1 MKARITRTKIIAT
14 IGPASSSYEMLKKL
28 AEAGVNT
35 FRLNFSHGTHESH
48 KQVINWIK
56 KIREELKT
64 HIGILADLQG
74 PKIRIG
80 EVSGK
85 SVVLTDG
92 KEIILST
99 VKSDSDSRRIFV
111 NYKKFASDVSAGDS
125 VLIDDGQL
133 ELKVLTSNNVD
144 TVKCKIIH
152 GGGLKS
158 RKGVNLPNSETSLPS
173 LTAKDLKDLNFIL
186 KEGVN
191 WVALSFVR
199 NSKDIIQLKKLIAKS
214 GKNIKVIAKIE
225 KPQAVNN
232 IDDIIRVSDAV
243 MIARGDL
250 GVEMPQQDIPI
261 TQKLVIAKCIKEAKP
276 VIIATQIMQ
285 SMVESPRPTRAEIN
299 DVANGIFDGADA
311 LMLSAET
318 ATGKFPVLVIET
330 IKDIA
335 LNIEKQES
343 IFNKK
348 QVADMHSKTY
358 LSDAICYNAC
368 KISGDVN
375 AAGIISM
382 TRSGYTGF
390 MISSYRPKARILVF
404 MEDKN
409 LLDTLSIVWGIET
422 FGYKKFASTDET
434 IEDVKKIVKGFG
446 RVKKGDIVINTAAM
460 PVHWKGTTNM
470 LKISL
475 ID

>member
-1 MKARITRTKIIAT
+1 MKPRITRTKIIAT
-14 IGPASSSYEMLKKL
+14 VGPASSSYAMLKDL
-28 AEAGVNT
+28 VEAGVNT
-35 FRLNFSHGTHESH
+35 FRLNFSHGSHENH
-48 KQVINWIK
+48 KQVIDWVK
-56 KIREELKT
+56 KIRAELKT

-80 EVSGK
+80 EV
-85 SVVLTDG
+85 VNAPVLLIDG
-92 KEIILST
+92 KEIVLST
-99 VKSDSDSRRIFV
+99 VKSNSDAEKIFV
-111 NYKKFASDVSAGDS
+111 NYNKFASDVKAGDV

-133 ELKVLTSNNVD
+133 ELKVVSTNNIN
-144 TVKCKIIH
+144 TVKCRIIH
-152 GGGLKS
+152 GGELNS

-173 LTAKDLKDLNFIL
+173 LTKKDLKDLDFIL
-186 KEGVN
+186 KQGVN
-191 WVALSFVR
+191 WIALSFVR
-199 NSKDIIQLKKLIAKS
+199 NAKDIIHLKKLIAKS
-214 GKNIKVIAKIE
+214 GKNTKVIAKIE

-232 IDDIIRVSDAV
+232 IDDIIRESDAI

-250 GVEMPQQDIPI
+250 GVEMPQQDIPV
-261 TQKLVIAKCIKEAKP
+261 TQKLVIAKCIKEATP

-285 SMVESPRPTRAEIN
+285 SMVESPRPTRSEIN

-335 LNIEKQES
+335 INIEKQES

-375 AAGIISM
+375 AAAIISM

-409 LLDTLSIVWGIET
+409 LLDTLSIVWGVET

-434 IEDVKKIVKGFG
+434 IEDVKKIVKNFG
-446 RVKKGDIVINTAAM
+446 RVTKGDIVINTTAM

>member
-85 SVVLTDG
+85 SVVLSDG

-99 VKSDSDSRRIFV
+99 VKSNSDSRRIFV

-133 ELKVLTSNNVD
+133 ELKVITSNNVD

-152 GGGLKS
+152 GGELKS

>member
-1 MKARITRTKIIAT
+1 MESRITRTKIIAT
-14 IGPASSSYEMLKKL
+14 VGPASSSYAMLKKL
-28 AEAGVNT
+28 TVAGVNT
-35 FRLNFSHGTHESH
+35 FRLNFSHGSHATH
-48 KQVINWIK
+48 KAVIDSIK
-56 KIREELKT
+56 KIRTELKT

-80 EVSGK
+80 EVAGAP
-85 SVVLTDG
+85 VYLTDG

-99 VKSDSDSRRIFV
+99 IKANSDSRNVFV
-111 NYKKFASDVSAGDS
+111 NYSKFASDVKVGDA

-133 ELKVLTSNNVD
+133 ELKVISTNNTD
-144 TVKCKIIH
+144 TVKCKVIH
-152 GGGLKS
+152 GGALNS

-173 LTAKDLKDLNFIL
+173 LTKKDLKDLKFIL
-186 KEGVN
+186 DEGVN
-191 WVALSFVR
+191 WIALSFVR
-199 NSKDIIQLKKLIAKS
+199 NAKDIIHLKKIIAKS
-214 GKNIKVIAKIE
+214 GKKIKVIAKIE

-232 IDDIIRVSDAV
+232 IDDIIRESDAI

-261 TQKLVIAKCIKEAKP
+261 TQKLVISKCIKEAKP

-285 SMVESPRPTRAEIN
+285 SMVDNARPTRAEIN

-335 LNIEKQES
+335 LNIEKQEI

-348 QVADMHSKTY
+348 QTADMHSKTY

-368 KISGDVN
+368 KIAGDVN
-375 AAGIISM
+375 AKGIISM
-382 TRSGYTGF
+382 TRSGYTAF
-390 MISSYRPKARILVF
+390 MISSYRPKARILIF

-409 LLDTLSIVWGIET
+409 LLDTLSIVWGVET
-422 FGYKKFASTDET
+422 FVYKKFASTDKT
-434 IEDVKKIVKGFG
+434 IDDVKKIVKKFG
-446 RVKKGDIVINTAAM
+446 RVIKGDIVINTAAM
-460 PVHWKGTTNM
+460 PVHWIGTTNM
-470 LKISL
+470 LKISV

>member
-48 KQVINWIK
+48 KKVINWIK

-85 SVVLTDG
+85 SVVLSDG

-99 VKSDSDSRRIFV
+99 VKSNSDSRRIFV

-133 ELKVLTSNNVD
+133 ELKVITSNNVD

-152 GGGLKS
+152 GGELKS

>member
-1 MKARITRTKIIAT
+1 MKQRITRTKIIAT
-14 IGPASSSYEMLKKL
+14 VGPASSSYIMLKQL

-35 FRLNFSHGTHESH
+35 FRLNFSHGTHKGH
-48 KQVINWIK
+48 KQVINYIK
-56 KIREELKT
+56 RIRQESKNYL
-64 HIGILADLQG
+64 GIMADLQG

-80 EVSGK
+80 EVAGLSI
-85 SVVLTDG
+85 LLMEG
-92 KEIILST
+92 KEILLST
-99 VKSDSDSRRIFV
+99 VKSNSDSEKIFV
-111 NYKKFASDVSAGDS
+111 DYKKFAGDVTAGDKI
-125 VLIDDGQL
+125 LIDDGQL
-133 ELKVLTSNNVD
+133 ELKVISTNKKD
-144 TVKCKIIH
+144 AVKCKIIH
-152 GGGLKS
+152 GGLLSS

-173 LTAKDLKDLNFIL
+173 LTRKDLKDLDFIL
-186 KEGVN
+186 NEEVN

-199 NSKDIIQLKKLIAKS
+199 SAKDIIHLKKLIEKK
-214 GKNIKVIAKIE
+214 GKKIKVIAKIE
-225 KPQAVNN
+225 KPQAVIN
-232 IDDIIRVSDAV
+232 IDDIIRESDAV

-261 TQKLVIAKCIKEAKP
+261 TQKAVIAKCIKEAKP

-285 SMVESPRPTRAEIN
+285 SMVDNARPTRAEIN

-335 LNIEKQES
+335 LNIETQEI

-368 KISGDVN
+368 KISNDVK
-375 AAGIISM
+375 AAAIISM
-382 TRSGYTGF
+382 TRSGYTAL
-390 MISSYRPKARILVF
+390 MIASYRPQARILVF

-409 LLDTLSIVWGIET
+409 LLNDLSLVWGIET
-422 FGYKKFASTDET
+422 FSYKKFSSTDET
-434 IEDVKKIVKGFG
+434 MEDVKKIAKKFN
-446 RVKKGDIVINTAAM
+446 RVKNGDIVVNTSAM

-470 LKISL
+470 LKISV
-475 ID
+475 IQ

>member
-1 MKARITRTKIIAT
+1 MKSRITRTKIIAT
-14 IGPASSSYEMLKKL
+14 VGPSSASLPMLRKL

-35 FRLNFSHGTHESH
+35 FRLNFSHGSHESH
-48 KQVINWIK
+48 KLVIDWIK

-80 EVSGK
+80 EVMDAPVFLK
-85 SVVLTDG
+85 DG
-92 KEIILST
+92 SEIILST
-99 VKSDSDSRRIFV
+99 VKSNSDAKRVFV
-111 NYKKFASDVSAGDS
+111 NYKKFAKDVTVGDA

-133 ELKVLTSNNVD
+133 ELKVISTNNRD
-144 TVKCKIIH
+144 TVKCKVIH
-152 GGGLKS
+152 GGELNS
-158 RKGVNLPNSETSLPS
+158 RKGVNLPHSETSLPS
-173 LTAKDLKDLNFIL
+173 LTTKDLDDLKFIL
-186 KEGVN
+186 KQDVN
-191 WVALSFVR
+191 WIALSFVR
-199 NSKDIIQLKKLIAKS
+199 TAKDILELKKLIEKS
-214 GKNIKVIAKIE
+214 GKKIKVIAKIE
-225 KPQAVNN
+225 KPQAVKN
-232 IDDIIRVSDAV
+232 IDEIISVSDAV

-261 TQKLVIAKCIKEAKP
+261 TQKLVIAKCIVEAKP

-285 SMVESPRPTRAEIN
+285 SMVENARPTRAEIN

-318 ATGKFPVLVIET
+318 ATGKFPVIVIET

-335 LNIEKQES
+335 ENIERQES
-343 IFNKK
+343 IYNKK
-348 QVADMHSKTY
+348 LVPDMHSKTFMA
-358 LSDAICYNAC
+358 DAICFNAC
-368 KISGDVN
+368 KIADDVN
-375 AAGIISM
+375 ASAIISM

-390 MISSYRPKARILVF
+390 MISSYRPQARILIF

-409 LLDTLSIVWGIET
+409 LLNTLSMVWGVEPFI
-422 FGYKKFASTDET
+422 YSKFVSTDET
-434 IEDVKKIVKGFG
+434 IEDVKKIAKKFG
-446 RVKKGDIVINTAAM
+446 RVKMNDIVINTSAT

-475 ID
+475 IE

>member
-48 KQVINWIK
+48 KKVINWIK

-133 ELKVLTSNNVD
+133 ELKVITSNNVD

-152 GGGLKS
+152 GGELKS

>member
-1 MKARITRTKIIAT
+1 MKTRITRTKIIAT
-14 IGPASSSYEMLKKL
+14 VGPASASYKMLKKL
-28 AEAGVNT
+28 TDAGVNT
-35 FRLNFSHGTHESH
+35 FRLNFSHGTHEAH
-48 KQVINWIK
+48 KKVIDSIK
-56 KIREELKT
+56 KIRTELKR

-80 EVSGK
+80 EVAK
-85 SVVLTDG
+85 APVYLIDG
-92 KEIILST
+92 KEILLTTI
-99 VKSDSDSRRIFV
+99 KSNSDAKNIFV
-111 NYKKFASDVSAGDS
+111 NYSKFASDVNAGDA

-133 ELKVLTSNNVD
+133 ELKVISTNNID
-144 TVKCKIIH
+144 TVKCKVLH
-152 GGGLKS
+152 GGALNS
-158 RKGVNLPNSETSLPS
+158 RKGVNLPHSETSLPS
-173 LTAKDLKDLNFIL
+173 LTKKDLKDLKFIL
-186 KEGVN
+186 NEGVN
-191 WVALSFVR
+191 WIALSFVR
-199 NSKDIIQLKKLIAKS
+199 NAKDIIHLKKLIAKS

-225 KPQAVNN
+225 KPQAVLN
-232 IDDIIRVSDAV
+232 IDDIIRESDGI

-285 SMVESPRPTRAEIN
+285 SMVENPRPTRAEIN

-318 ATGKFPVLVIET
+318 ATGKFPVLVIDT

-375 AAGIISM
+375 AAAIISM
-382 TRSGYTGF
+382 TRSGYTAF
-390 MISSYRPKARILVF
+390 MISSYRPKARILIF

-409 LLDTLSIVWGIET
+409 LLDTLSMVWGVET
-422 FGYKKFASTDET
+422 FAYKKFASTDET
-434 IEDVKKIVKGFG
+434 IDDVKKIVKDFG
-446 RVKKGDIVINTAAM
+446 RVQKGAIVINTAAM

-470 LKISL
+470 LKISV